1 MWTFVEY
8 RLNNGTSSLPM
19 AVAFR
24 GAAVNIKASF
34 EANFPQLAWED
45 VEVIRSWVSSS
56 VIPDDV
62 WCWFAEHQT
71 VSAL

>member
-8 RLNNGTSSLPM
+8 RLNNGTGRLPM

-34 EANFPQLAWED
+34 EANFPGVAWEEI
-45 VEVIRSWVSSS
+45 EVIRSWVSST
-56 VIPDDV
+56 VAPADV
-62 WCWFAEHQT
+62 WCWFDERQT
-71 VSAL
+71 VSYL